1 MGPRQV
7 LRVSLGLRRP
17 QSSTDRR
24 ASLAGRRFRA
34 TFEFVMR
41 PLVAVASSVPRQYTS
56 AAFGIANMAIL
67 TVGGLFFEPLI
78 GILTKLS
85 GLDVPDAGS
94 LSVLIWAPGI
104 ALFS

>member
-1 MGPRQV
+1 M
-7 LRVSLGLRRP
+7 LWGLLFP
-17 QSSTDRR
+17 EAHEPDRSMFLC
-24 ASLAGRRFRA
+24 AIGNGSYALI
-34 TFEFVMR
+34 
-41 PLVAVASSVPRQYTS
+41 LVAVASSVPRQYTS

>member
-1 MGPRQV
+1 M
-7 LRVSLGLRRP
+7 SLIE
-17 QSSTDRR
+17 
-24 ASLAGRRFRA
+24 ASLCGSPLRYHANTRA
-34 TFEFVMR
+34 R
-41 PLVAVASSVPRQYTS
+41 HLALR
-56 AAFGIANMAIL
+56 NMAIL

-78 GILTKLS
+78 GIPTKLS

>member
-1 MGPRQV
+1 M
-7 LRVSLGLRRP
+7 LLGSP
-17 QSSTDRR
+17 FPE
-24 ASLAGRRFRA
+24 AHEPGRSMFLCA
-34 TFEFVMR
+34 IANGTYALI
-41 PLVAVASSVPRQYTS
+41 LVAVASSVPRQYTS

-67 TVGGLFFEPLI
+67 TVRRPFLRTFDRYPNKAG
-78 GILTKLS
+78 

>member
-1 MGPRQV
+1 
-7 LRVSLGLRRP
+7 
-17 QSSTDRR
+17 
-24 ASLAGRRFRA
+24 
-34 TFEFVMR
+34 
-41 PLVAVASSVPRQYTS
+41 
-56 AAFGIANMAIL
+56 MAIL

>member
-1 MGPRQV
+1 
-7 LRVSLGLRRP
+7 
-17 QSSTDRR
+17 
-24 ASLAGRRFRA
+24 
-34 TFEFVMR
+34 
-41 PLVAVASSVPRQYTS
+41 
-56 AAFGIANMAIL
+56 MAIL

-104 ALFS
+104 ALFSWSHYFWAVAKNRHPTGKQR